1 METAKIKYA
10 PALAAVITTLLVG
23 WYFWGPAGPAGGKLT
38 VLNEGNFS
46 EFVQQFDGAANDER
60 ILLLL
65 SPT

>member
-1 METAKIKYA
+1 METAKIKNA
-10 PALAAVITTLLVG
+10 PALAAVIATLLVG
-23 WYFWGPAGPAGGKLT
+23 WYFWGPAGGKLT

>member
-23 WYFWGPAGPAGGKLT
+23 WYFWGPAGGKLT